1 METSVFLEKI
11 CSNPGVFSSGKDRFV
26 RKIQV
31 LTAKTRFSHRKV
43 YFTSE
48 TVFYSGNLSFSAEK
62 RSLSPVF
69 SNGKDRFI
77 RKIQGLTPKTRFSR
91 GTEYFTCEIVF
102 YTGNLSFSREK
113 IVAIPFCF
121 PVEKT
126 VLLKKYTSSNT
137 ENEVFS
143 WKSVLYI

>member
-1 METSVFLEKI
+1 M
-11 CSNPGVFSSGKDRFV
+11 
-26 RKIQV
+26 
-31 LTAKTRFSHRKV
+31 

-62 RSLSPVF
+62 LSLSPVF

-77 RKIQGLTPKTRFSR
+77 RKIQDLTPKTRFSR

-102 YTGNLSFSREK
+102 YSGNLSFSIEK
-113 IVAIPFCF
+113 MVAIPFFF

-126 VLLKKYTSSNT
+126 VLLKKIQVLTPKTRFARGKVYFTSEIVFYSGNLIFSR
-137 ENEVFS
+137 ENLVTVPGFFQ
-143 WKSVLYI
+143 WKRSFC

>member
-11 CSNPGVFSSGKDRFV
+11 CSNPGFFSSGKDRFV

-62 RSLSPVF
+62 LSLSPVF
-69 SNGKDRFI
+69 SNGKHRYI
-77 RKIQGLTPKTRFSR
+77 RKIQGLTRKR
-91 GTEYFTCEIVF
+91 GY
-102 YTGNLSFSREK
+102 L
-113 IVAIPFCF
+113 
-121 PVEKT
+121 VEQSTLHVK
-126 VLLKKYTSSNT
+126 
-137 ENEVFS
+137 
-143 WKSVLYI
+143 